1 MSNRLLQ
8 LLEEKQALLID
19 GATGTN
25 LFAAGLESGDA
36 PELWNIDQP
45 EKITAL
51 HQSFVD
57 VGADIILTNSF
68 GGNSSRLA
76 LHKAEQRVHEL
87 NQRAAELARAVAD
100 QENEKNGRLVAV
112 AGSIGPTG
120 EMLFPLGVLMEEDAA
135 KIFAE
140 QAQALADGGADAI
153 WIETM
158 SSLEELS
165 AAVTGAKTTGLPI
178 VTTMSFDTNGHT
190 MMGISPKAFSDYKHS
205 HLGDDV
211 LAIGCNCGVGATE
224 TLEAIEQMDKDLI
237 LVTKA
242 NCGVPE
248 YKDGEIRYS
257 GTVESMSDYAA
268 QAIKDG
274 VRLVGGCCGT
284 TPEHLAAMRKAIDEA
299 ISA

>member
-1 MSNRLLQ
+1 MSNTFLRLLAS
-8 LLEEKQALLID
+8 KKALLTD

-25 LFAAGLESGDA
+25 LFAVGLTAGDA

-51 HQSFVD
+51 HKSFAD

-68 GGNSSRLA
+68 GGNRSRLQ
-76 LHKAEQRVHEL
+76 LHQSEGRVHEL
-87 NQRAAELARAVAD
+87 NHAAAKLARQVAD
-100 QENEKNGRLVAV
+100 SYDRDIAV
-112 AGSIGPTG
+112 AGSMGPSG
-120 EMLFPLGVLMEEDAA
+120 EMLFPLGVLTEEDAA
-135 KIFAE
+135 DIFAE
-140 QAQALADGGADAI
+140 QAKGLAEGGADVI

-165 AAVTGAKTTGLPI
+165 AAVAGAKTTGLPI

-190 MMGISPKAFSDYKHS
+190 MMGISPKAFSDFKLAT
-205 HLGDDV
+205 LGDTV
-211 LAIGCNCGVGATE
+211 TAIGCNCGVGSEE
-224 TLEAIEQMDKDLI
+224 TLKAIEQMDSDLV

-257 GTVESMSDYAA
+257 GTVESMAEYV
-268 QAIKDG
+268 KDAVSNG
-274 VRLVGGCCGT
+274 VRIVGGCCGT
-284 TPEHLAAMRKAIDEA
+284 TPEHLAAMRRAIDSL
-299 ISA
+299 IQ

>member
-1 MSNRLLQ
+1 MENRLLQ
-8 LLEEKQALLID
+8 LLNEKKVLLAD

-25 LFAAGLESGDA
+25 LFDAGLESGDA
-36 PELWNIDQP
+36 PELWNLDQP

-51 HQSFVD
+51 HQSFVE

-76 LHKAEQRVHEL
+76 LHKAEDNVYEL
-87 NQRAAELARAVAD
+87 NKRAAEIARNVAD
-100 QENEKNGRLVAV
+100 NSGRTVAV

-140 QAQALADGGADAI
+140 QAKGLADGGADVI

-158 SSLEELS
+158 SSLEEVS
-165 AAVTGAKTTGLPI
+165 AAVAGAKTTGLPI

-190 MMGISPKAFSDYKHS
+190 MMGIAPKTFSDYKHQTLS
-205 HLGDDV
+205 DDV
-211 LAIGCNCGVGATE
+211 LAIGCNCGVGAPE
-224 TLEAIEQMDKDLI
+224 TLEAITQMDKDLI

-248 YKDGEIRYS
+248 YKDGAIRYS
-257 GTVESMSDYAA
+257 GTVDSMADYAS
-268 QAIKDG
+268 QAVADG
-274 VRLVGGCCGT
+274 VRIIGGCCGT
-284 TPEHLAAMRKAIDEA
+284 TPAHLAAMRKAID
-299 ISA
+299 SAVS